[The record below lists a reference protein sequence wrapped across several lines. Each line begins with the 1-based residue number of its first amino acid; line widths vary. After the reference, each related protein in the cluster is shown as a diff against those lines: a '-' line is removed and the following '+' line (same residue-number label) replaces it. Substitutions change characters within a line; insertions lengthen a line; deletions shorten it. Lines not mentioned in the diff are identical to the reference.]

1 MEYQKYSQA
10 DISRIHT
17 LRDEKYSLSQIAHK
31 TKWPKS
37 SISFMLRTTNQS
49 ENFSRKK
56 SPGRKRKLT
65 KRASSVIQNIVN
77 ENPFATANIIRGV
90 LKDKTGINISKQ
102 TLIRDMNRNGIRP
115 YVARKKPALRK
126 VNIT

>member
-1 MEYQKYSQA
+1 
-10 DISRIHT
+10 
-17 LRDEKYSLSQIAHK
+17 LRN
-31 TKWPKS
+31 
-37 SISFMLRTTNQS
+37 TNQS

-77 ENPFATANIIRGV
+77 ENSFATANIIRGI

-102 TLIRDMNRNGIRP
+102 TLIRDMNRNGIRT
-115 YVARKKPALRK
+115 YVARKKPTSRK
-126 VNIT
+126 VNITKRYQFSIRYCGIIDSFLRKYYFF